1 MALDLKR
8 FLARLPLFRGFDQ
21 EALLALVGRSDLI
34 QLDSGELLYDQE
46 TEPDYLYL
54 IISGRLRA
62 EHYVAGEVELR
73 REIGRGESVG
83 GMSILAGRPHKARVR
98 AIRDTTVL
106 GVPAEA
112 FEALFDSQPA
122 EGRRIVHKWLNRF
135 FESSAERR
143 VRRSMG
149 STRTIAV
156 VPGHPGAPVEAVARG
171 LAKALAE
178 FNLTLRLDTVRLQLE
193 RGPQAPM
200 QALEG
205 GEGLELAYWLNDLE
219 QRYRYLIF
227 QGDQMGSAW
236 SQRCLRQ
243 ADRVL
248 MVVDDRHPVR
258 PTEMSRLLRQREQQ
272 SETEVVIVGRQPGQP
287 MGWRDL
293 SGSHLHHRIS
303 QAQHAEYQRLAR
315 MLTGRSLGLALGGG
329 GARGF
334 AHIGMIRALRE
345 LHLEPDLII
354 GTSMGGFI
362 GALMATG
369 MTTDDIRAATH
380 DTWVKRKLLNDYTVP
395 RVSLIRAVKARR
407 HMESLF
413 GQTRIEDLTRYY
425 ACVSTNLN
433 RARIEVH
440 DHGRL
445 AHWVGTSM
453 TVPGIAPPVVYK
465 GDLLVDGGLLAP
477 VPTDVLAAL
486 GRGPVVAS
494 DVSSEEVFHGLPDE
508 EGAQPQQVQRG
519 RRGSQDMNIFQIL
532 YRTATL
538 STPDEFRRR
547 LVNADCYL
555 RMPVD
560 GIAMF
565 DWDCFDKAV
574 EDGYQHSLRK
584 LELWLAE
591 RGD

>member
-8 FLARLPLFRGFDQ
+8 FLARLPLFRGFSED
-21 EALLALVGRSDLI
+21 ALLTLVGRSDLI

-46 TEPDYLYL
+46 TAPEFLYL

-62 EHYVAGEVELR
+62 EHYVAGEVEVR

-106 GVPAEA
+106 GVPAQA
-112 FEALFDSQPA
+112 FEDLFDSQPA

-149 STRTIAV
+149 STRTVAV

-171 LAKALAE
+171 LSKALAE
-178 FNLTLRLDTVRLQLE
+178 FNLTLRLDTTRLRQE
-193 RGPQAPM
+193 RGEAADAN
-200 QALEG
+200 ALEG
-205 GEGLELAYWLNDLE
+205 HEGLELAHWLNDLE
-219 QRYRYLIF
+219 QRYRYLVF
-227 QGDQMGSAW
+227 QGDRMDSPW
-236 SQRCLRQ
+236 THRCLRQ

-248 MVVDDRHPVR
+248 MVVDDRHALR
-258 PTEMSRLLRQREQQ
+258 PTEMTRILRQREQQ
-272 SETEVVIVGRQPGQP
+272 SETEVVVVGRQPGQP

-293 SGSHLHHRIS
+293 SGSHLHHRIA
-303 QAQHAEYQRLAR
+303 QAEHADYQRLAR

-334 AHIGMIRALRE
+334 AHIGMIRAMRE
-345 LHLEPDLII
+345 LNLEPDLIV

-369 MTTDDIRAATH
+369 MSTDDIRAATH
-380 DTWVKRKLLNDYTVP
+380 DTWVKRNLLNDYTVP
-395 RVSLIRAVKARR
+395 RVSLIRAAKARR
-407 HMESLF
+407 HMEALF
-413 GQTRIEDLTRYY
+413 GQTRIEDLNRYY

-453 TVPGIAPPVVYK
+453 TVPGIAPPVIYK

-477 VPTDVLAAL
+477 VPTDVLASF
-486 GRGPVVAS
+486 GRGPVIAS
-494 DVSSEEVFHGLPDE
+494 DVSSEEVFHGVDE
-508 EGAQPQQVQRG
+508 SGAQPKKAQRG
-519 RRGSQDMNIFQIL
+519 ARDSQSMNIFQIL

-547 LVNADCYL
+547 LVNADCYV

-574 EDGYQHSLRK
+574 EDGYQHGRQK
-584 LELWLAE
+584 LEAWLRE

>member
-1 MALDLKR
+1 MSLDLKR
-8 FLARLPLFRGFDQ
+8 FLSRLPLFRGFD
-21 EALLALVGRSDLI
+21 EPALLTLLGASDLI
-34 QLDSGELLYDQE
+34 QLQSGALLYDQE
-46 TEPDYLYL
+46 SQPDHLYL

-62 EHYVAGEVELR
+62 EHFVAGEVELS

-83 GMSILAGRPHKARVR
+83 GMSILADRAHKARVR

-106 GVPAEA
+106 SVPADA

-122 EGRRIVHKWLNRF
+122 QGRKIVRKWLNRF

-156 VPGHPGAPVEAVARG
+156 VPGHEGAPVEAVARG
-171 LAKALAE
+171 LAADLSKANLTYRIDTTRLRQERGADAADKALAGAE
-178 FNLTLRLDTVRLQLE
+178 GLQL
-193 RGPQAPM
+193 AH
-200 QALEG
+200 
-205 GEGLELAYWLNDLE
+205 WLNDLE

-227 QGDQMGSAW
+227 QADQMDSAW
-236 SQRCLRQ
+236 TQRCLRQ

-258 PTEMSRLLRQREQQ
+258 HTPMTRILSGREQH
-272 SETEVVIVGRQPGQP
+272 SDAEVVVVGRGPGQP
-287 MGWRDL
+287 MGWREICA
-293 SGSHLHHRIS
+293 GRLHHRIFES
-303 QAQHAEYQRLAR
+303 SAEEYARLAR

-334 AHIGMIRALRE
+334 AHIGMIRAMRE
-345 LHLEPDLII
+345 LNLEPDLII
-354 GTSMGGFI
+354 GTSMGGFV

-369 MTTDDIRAATH
+369 MSTDDIRAATH
-380 DTWVKRKLLNDYTVP
+380 DTWVKRNLLNDYTVP
-395 RVSLIRAVKARR
+395 RVSLIRARKARG

-413 GQTRIEDLTRYY
+413 GQTRIEDLPLYY
-425 ACVSTNLN
+425 ACTSTNLN
-433 RARIEVH
+433 RARVEIH

-453 TVPGIAPPVVYK
+453 SVPGIAPPVVYR

-477 VPTDVLAAL
+477 VPTDALAQL

-494 DVSSEEVFHGLPDE
+494 DVSSEEVFHGVGDADAEPE
-508 EGAQPQQVQRG
+508 QV
-519 RRGSQDMNIFQIL
+519 RRPARNSADMNIFQIL

-538 STPDEFRRR
+538 STPEAFRQR
-547 LVNADCYL
+547 LQKADCYV

-565 DWDCFDKAV
+565 DWDCFDRAV
-574 EDGYQHSLRK
+574 EDGYRQSMK
-584 LELWLAE
+584 ELQRWLAD
-591 RGD
+591 RSD

>member
-8 FLARLPLFRGFDQ
+8 FLARLPLFRGFGED
-21 EALLALVGRSDLI
+21 ALLTLVGRSDLI

-46 TEPDYLYL
+46 TEPDFLYL

-62 EHYVAGEVELR
+62 EHYVAGEVEVR

-106 GVPAEA
+106 GVPAQA
-112 FEALFDSQPA
+112 FEDLFDSQPA

-149 STRTIAV
+149 STRTVAV

-171 LAKALAE
+171 LSKALAE
-178 FNLTLRLDTVRLQLE
+178 FNLTLRLDTNRLRQE
-193 RGPQAPM
+193 RGEGTDLR
-200 QALEG
+200 ALDG
-205 GEGLELAYWLNDLE
+205 GEGLQLAYWLNDLE
-219 QRYRYLIF
+219 QRYRYLVF
-227 QGDQMGSAW
+227 QGDRMDSDW
-236 SQRCLRQ
+236 TQRCLRQ

-248 MVVDDRHPVR
+248 MVVDDRHALR
-258 PTEMSRLLRQREQQ
+258 PTEMTRILRQREQQ
-272 SETEVVIVGRQPGQP
+272 SETEVVVVGRQPGQP

-303 QAQHAEYQRLAR
+303 QGEHTDYQRLAR

-334 AHIGMIRALRE
+334 AHIGMIRAMRE
-345 LHLEPDLII
+345 LNLEPDLIV

-362 GALMATG
+362 GALLATG

-380 DTWVKRKLLNDYTVP
+380 DTWVKRNLLNDYTVP
-395 RVSLIRAVKARR
+395 RVSLIRAAKARR
-407 HMESLF
+407 HMEALF

-477 VPTDVLAAL
+477 VPTDVLAGF
-486 GRGPVVAS
+486 GRGPVIAS
-494 DVSSEEVFHGLPDE
+494 DVSSEEVFHGVDE
-508 EGAQPQQVQRG
+508 SDTQPKQAQRG
-519 RRGSQDMNIFQIL
+519 TRGSQSMNIFQIL

-584 LELWLAE
+584 LEAWLRE

>member
-8 FLARLPLFRGFDQ
+8 FLARLPLFRGFGED
-21 EALLALVGRSDLI
+21 ALLTLVGRSDLI

-62 EHYVAGEVELR
+62 EHYVAGEVEVR

-106 GVPAEA
+106 GVPAQA
-112 FEALFDSQPA
+112 FEDLFDSQPA

-149 STRTIAV
+149 STRTVAV

-171 LAKALAE
+171 LSKALAE
-178 FNLTLRLDTVRLQLE
+178 FNLTLRLDTNRLRQE
-193 RGPQAPM
+193 RGEGTDLR
-200 QALEG
+200 ALDG
-205 GEGLELAYWLNDLE
+205 GEGLQLAYWLNDLE
-219 QRYRYLIF
+219 QRYRYLVF
-227 QGDQMGSAW
+227 QGDRMDSDW
-236 SQRCLRQ
+236 TQRCLRQ

-248 MVVDDRHPVR
+248 MVVDDRHALR
-258 PTEMSRLLRQREQQ
+258 PTEMTRILRQREQQ
-272 SETEVVIVGRQPGQP
+272 SETEVVVVGRQPGQP

-293 SGSHLHHRIS
+293 SGSHLHHRIA
-303 QAQHAEYQRLAR
+303 QADHAEYQRLAR

-334 AHIGMIRALRE
+334 AHIGMIRAMRE
-345 LHLEPDLII
+345 LNLEPDLIV

-362 GALMATG
+362 GALLATG
-369 MTTDDIRAATH
+369 MSTDDIRAATH
-380 DTWVKRKLLNDYTVP
+380 DTWVKRNLLNDYTVP
-395 RVSLIRAVKARR
+395 RVSLIRAAKARR

-413 GQTRIEDLTRYY
+413 GQTRIEDLSRYY
-425 ACVSTNLN
+425 ACISTNLN

-477 VPTDVLAAL
+477 VPTDVLAGF
-486 GRGPVVAS
+486 GRGPVIAS
-494 DVSSEEVFHGLPDE
+494 DVSSEEVFHGVE
-508 EGAQPQQVQRG
+508 ESNTQPKQAERGA
-519 RRGSQDMNIFQIL
+519 RGSQSMNIFQIL

-547 LVNADCYL
+547 LVNADCYV

-565 DWDCFDKAV
+565 DWDCFNKAV
-574 EDGYQHSLRK
+574 EDGYQHSLHK
-584 LELWLAE
+584 LEAWLRE
-591 RGD
+591 RGE

>member
-8 FLARLPLFRGFDQ
+8 FLARLPLFRGFGE
-21 EALLALVGRSDLI
+21 EALLTLVGRSDLI

-46 TEPDYLYL
+46 TEPDFLYL

-62 EHYVAGEVELR
+62 EHYVAGEVEVR

-106 GVPAEA
+106 GVPAQA
-112 FEALFDSQPA
+112 FEDLFDSQPA

-149 STRTIAV
+149 STRTVAV

-171 LAKALAE
+171 LSKALAE
-178 FNLTLRLDTVRLQLE
+178 FNLTLRLDTNRLSQE
-193 RGPQAPM
+193 RGEGTDLR
-200 QALEG
+200 ALDG
-205 GEGLELAYWLNDLE
+205 GEGLQLAYWLNDLE
-219 QRYRYLIF
+219 QRYRYLVF
-227 QGDQMGSAW
+227 QGDRMDSAW
-236 SQRCLRQ
+236 TQRCLRQ

-248 MVVDDRHPVR
+248 MVVDDRHALR
-258 PTEMSRLLRQREQQ
+258 PTEMTRILRQRKQQ
-272 SETEVVIVGRQPGQP
+272 SETEVVLVGRQPGQP

-293 SGSHLHHRIS
+293 SGSHLHHRIA
-303 QAQHAEYQRLAR
+303 QAEHTEYQRLAR

-334 AHIGMIRALRE
+334 AHIGMIRAMRE
-345 LHLEPDLII
+345 LNLEPDLIV

-362 GALMATG
+362 GALLATG
-369 MTTDDIRAATH
+369 MSTDDIRAATH
-380 DTWVKRKLLNDYTVP
+380 DTWVKRNLLNDYTVP
-395 RVSLIRAVKARR
+395 RVSLIRAAKARR
-407 HMESLF
+407 HMEALF
-413 GQTRIEDLTRYY
+413 GQTRIEDLNRYY

-477 VPTDVLAAL
+477 VPTDVLAAF
-486 GRGPVVAS
+486 GRGPVLAS
-494 DVSSEEVFHGLPDE
+494 DVSSEEVFHGVEDSD
-508 EGAQPQQVQRG
+508 AQPKQAQRG
-519 RRGSQDMNIFQIL
+519 TRGSQSMNIFQIL

-547 LVNADCYL
+547 LINADCYL

-574 EDGYQHSLRK
+574 EDGYQHSRLK
-584 LELWLAE
+584 LEAWLRE